1 MYNIYTQYTCIYTHI
16 HLFNRNNL
24 YYRNITM
31 GQVHPSGPNVVKI
44 RQRGG
49 GQNCDCREPHF
60 DPNEIINDPRIG
72 GLVPQ
77 NEIREKLQAASNILR
92 SSRKMVLYAVI
103 LMIIFSQV
111 ATVPMRF
118 VEPGSVACNS
128 KIVCNSTTDVCQP
141 EACQLYC
148 CLHPK
153 AEKIDDDYDHTTLQN
168 AGCSKNFTD
177 RHHFEEQ
184 VTDRRGFKL
193 EEKNRGCE
201 CGESDEEED
210 DDNYDNGNKR
220 RELKKKN
227 NKGKKKEKICRGE
240 TFLSGNIT
248 KRESTMWLLALFI
261 PLMIMFTITPLIWI
275 CYNSRRSGKKI
286 VALFKPWESL
296 QIYTQYIHPTKHTP
310 AWICFVL
317 KGQYG
322 QNNLQLVN
330 QNQIRVVQQN
340 QQQQG
345 QIMMAPYSQSP
356 QQQGQVMMAP
366 YSQPPQQQGNMMRGG
381 QQVGMQMQPQGQVM
395 QVRQGQM
402 IQPQGQVMEI
412 RQGQMI
418 QPQGPVIQG
427 QMIQPQSQVI
437 QGQMIQPL
445 QIQSQHIQQQT
456 VQPTG
461 NNNRRLI

>member
-1 MYNIYTQYTCIYTHI
+1 
-16 HLFNRNNL
+16 
-24 YYRNITM
+24 
-31 GQVHPSGPNVVKI
+31 
-44 RQRGG
+44 
-49 GQNCDCREPHF
+49 
-60 DPNEIINDPRIG
+60 
-72 GLVPQ
+72 
-77 NEIREKLQAASNILR
+77 
-92 SSRKMVLYAVI
+92 
-103 LMIIFSQV
+103 
-111 ATVPMRF
+111 
-118 VEPGSVACNS
+118 
-128 KIVCNSTTDVCQP
+128 
-141 EACQLYC
+141 
-148 CLHPK
+148 
-153 AEKIDDDYDHTTLQN
+153 
-168 AGCSKNFTD
+168 
-177 RHHFEEQ
+177 
-184 VTDRRGFKL
+184 
-193 EEKNRGCE
+193 
-201 CGESDEEED
+201 
-210 DDNYDNGNKR
+210 
-220 RELKKKN
+220 
-227 NKGKKKEKICRGE
+227 
-240 TFLSGNIT
+240 
-248 KRESTMWLLALFI
+248 
-261 PLMIMFTITPLIWI
+261 MIMFTITPLLWI

-402 IQPQGQVMEI
+402 IQPQGQVMQI

-427 QMIQPQSQVI
+427 QMIQPQGQVI
-437 QGQMIQPL
+437 QGQTRSHHCKPPL
-445 QIQSQHIQQQT
+445 ARATPPLRHAPLSGK
-456 VQPTG
+456 PTQ
-461 NNNRRLI
+461 RLSATRPRSEPPSTPGDHVALRLGL

>member
-1 MYNIYTQYTCIYTHI
+1 
-16 HLFNRNNL
+16 
-24 YYRNITM
+24 M
-31 GQVHPSGPNVVKI
+31 G
-44 RQRGG
+44 
-49 GQNCDCREPHF
+49 
-60 DPNEIINDPRIG
+60 
-72 GLVPQ
+72 
-77 NEIREKLQAASNILR
+77 
-92 SSRKMVLYAVI
+92 
-103 LMIIFSQV
+103 
-111 ATVPMRF
+111 
-118 VEPGSVACNS
+118 
-128 KIVCNSTTDVCQP
+128 
-141 EACQLYC
+141 
-148 CLHPK
+148 
-153 AEKIDDDYDHTTLQN
+153 
-168 AGCSKNFTD
+168 
-177 RHHFEEQ
+177 
-184 VTDRRGFKL
+184 GFKL

-296 QIYTQYIHPTKHTP
+296 QIYTQYIYPTKHTP

-330 QNQIRVVQQN
+330 QNQIRVVEQN
-340 QQQQG
+340 Q
-345 QIMMAPYSQSP
+345 
-356 QQQGQVMMAP
+356 
-366 YSQPPQQQGNMMRGG
+366 QQQGNMMRGG

-402 IQPQGQVMEI
+402 IQPQGQVMQI

-427 QMIQPQSQVI
+427 QMIQPQGQVI

>member
-1 MYNIYTQYTCIYTHI
+1 
-16 HLFNRNNL
+16 
-24 YYRNITM
+24 M
-31 GQVHPSGPNVVKI
+31 G
-44 RQRGG
+44 
-49 GQNCDCREPHF
+49 
-60 DPNEIINDPRIG
+60 
-72 GLVPQ
+72 
-77 NEIREKLQAASNILR
+77 
-92 SSRKMVLYAVI
+92 
-103 LMIIFSQV
+103 
-111 ATVPMRF
+111 
-118 VEPGSVACNS
+118 
-128 KIVCNSTTDVCQP
+128 
-141 EACQLYC
+141 
-148 CLHPK
+148 
-153 AEKIDDDYDHTTLQN
+153 
-168 AGCSKNFTD
+168 
-177 RHHFEEQ
+177 
-184 VTDRRGFKL
+184 
-193 EEKNRGCE
+193 
-201 CGESDEEED
+201 
-210 DDNYDNGNKR
+210 
-220 RELKKKN
+220 
-227 NKGKKKEKICRGE
+227 
-240 TFLSGNIT
+240 
-248 KRESTMWLLALFI
+248 RESTIWLLALFI

-330 QNQIRVVQQN
+330 QNQ
-340 QQQQG
+340 QQQG

-402 IQPQGQVMEI
+402 IQPQGQV
-412 RQGQMI
+412 
-418 QPQGPVIQG
+418 
-427 QMIQPQSQVI
+427 I